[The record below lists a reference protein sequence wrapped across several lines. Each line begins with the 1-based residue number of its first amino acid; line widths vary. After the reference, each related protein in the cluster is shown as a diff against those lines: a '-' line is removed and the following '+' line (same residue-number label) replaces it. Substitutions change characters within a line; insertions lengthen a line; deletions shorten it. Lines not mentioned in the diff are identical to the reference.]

1 MAVVESG
8 LVIGRVGTET
18 IENNRKDKDPDMKEQ
33 RAGYERQWAPTMTG
47 SDWKYP
53 LC

>member
-1 MAVVESG
+1 MSS
-8 LVIGRVGTET
+8 RVGGPDRPHLAPNNR
-18 IENNRKDKDPDMKEQ
+18 NNRKNKDPDMKEQ